1 MFYSAGRVPDEGIYS
16 AVSSD
21 EGLTFTLEPGV
32 RLTAAAAGYE
42 RIGGIDII
50 RLPDGRWRLY
60 TSDRASQP
68 VPGQPFPTETIVSA
82 TSSDMQTWT
91 MDPGVRIGAGATVT
105 GSSAH
110 PSAIVNDDGTVTLF
124 YHRFSPPVP
133 GLLTATSADGLSFT
147 SETFIR
153 QQAGSETYGDPDVV
167 RLPDGSLRIYYG
179 RGGNEGGE
187 IRSLRR
193 PASAAARLGRINLMA
208 AAARTNDGARIRS
221 LTDDVLDLAPVT
233 IPRNHS
239 LRERLARAEEN
250 FRLGSHHALSEA
262 TVVEAMNAMAAAA
275 GSPAY
280 TDVQRFRTYRRSL
293 QSLAPN
299 LRATTLRVMGNGTD
313 MSPVEAVALSL
324 ALVNSNLESGDPGVT
339 WQAYR
344 LWLER
349 SLADEESQASTTAHD
364 LLSLAGIRR

>member
-1 MFYSAGRVPDEGIYS
+1 M
-16 AVSSD
+16 
-21 EGLTFTLEPGV
+21 L
-32 RLTAAAAGYE
+32 
-42 RIGGIDII
+42 
-50 RLPDGRWRLY
+50 
-60 TSDRASQP
+60 
-68 VPGQPFPTETIVSA
+68 
-82 TSSDMQTWT
+82 TWT
-91 MDPGVRIGAGATVT
+91 MDPGVRLGGTSATLT

-124 YHRFSPPVP
+124 YHRFHPPSP
-133 GLLTATSADGLSFT
+133 GLLTSTSADGLSFT
-147 SETFIR
+147 SESFVR
-153 QQAGSETYGDPDVV
+153 QLTGSETYGDPDAV
-167 RLPDGSLRIYYG
+167 RLSDGSLRIYYG

-193 PASAAARLGRINLMA
+193 PASASARLGHINLAA
-208 AAARTNDGARIRS
+208 AAARTNDGARIRA
-221 LTDDVLDLAPVT
+221 LADDVLNLSPVT

-250 FRLGSHHALSEA
+250 FRLGSHPILSEA
-262 TVVEAMNAMAAAA
+262 TVVEAMNAMAVAA
-275 GSPAY
+275 GAPAY
-280 TDVQRFRTYRRSL
+280 TDVQEFRTYRRAL
-293 QSLAPN
+293 QSLTPS
-299 LRATTLRVMGNGTD
+299 LRATTWRTTGNGAD

-324 ALVNSNLESGDPGVT
+324 ALVNSSLESGDPGVT